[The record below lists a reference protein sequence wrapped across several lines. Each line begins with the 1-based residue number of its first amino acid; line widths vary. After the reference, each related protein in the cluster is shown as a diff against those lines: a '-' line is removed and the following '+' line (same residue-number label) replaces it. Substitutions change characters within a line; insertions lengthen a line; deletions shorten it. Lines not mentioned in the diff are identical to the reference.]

1 MDGALAHFADL
12 PPPLT
17 ATPLTSFAGGLMV
30 TEIMPTSNPS
40 ASMVTYRG
48 VTYPWQC
55 DQIGHMNITWY
66 VSKFDEANWNLFASV
81 GITPSYLR
89 EGNFGVAGVQ
99 QNITYK
105 RELMAGDVIEVRT
118 RILEIREKVIRFLHE
133 MINLETQE
141 IAASCEITAVHMDR
155 NTRKSCSFPEAVR
168 RTAEEKCQESGIG
181 SQ

>member
-1 MDGALAHFADL
+1 M
-12 PPPLT
+12 
-17 ATPLTSFAGGLMV
+17 TSAASDSYVFGTV
-30 TEIMPTSNPS
+30 STSNPS
-40 ASMVTYRG
+40 ASLLTYRG

-118 RILEIREKVIRFLHE
+118 RILEIREKVIRFVHE
-133 MINLETQE
+133 MTNVETQE
-141 IAASCEITAVHMDR
+141 VAAICEITAVHMDR
-155 NTRKSCSFPEAVR
+155 NTRKSCPFPETVR
-168 RTAEEKCQESGIG
+168 RAAEERIAKIV
-181 SQ
+181 